1 MQKNFKLILEIMH
14 EHITE
19 HKIAISDREEVIV
32 TNTDE
37 RQIVAIDI
45 KPYRIVVEEDIRDER
60 LAKD

>member
-1 MQKNFKLILEIMH
+1 MH

-32 TNTDE
+32 TNQNE